1 MHCLYMVIDKVFRI
15 ESGTFQQ
22 CFDEAEKSFDEMT
35 AREKKMGRD
44 DWAHGS
50 LLIINELL
58 RCSNIE
64 GEVCRYKF
72 KKHFECSLQMN
83 VQVIFFHM

>member
-1 MHCLYMVIDKVFRI
+1 MFMYV
-15 ESGTFQQ
+15 FQQ
-22 CFDEAEKSFDEMT
+22 CFDEAEKNFDEMT

-64 GEVCRYKF
+64 GEVCMW
-72 KKHFECSLQMN
+72 KKWTTVVDHALGLYLRDFISYFNANHLKKEKKR
-83 VQVIFFHM
+83 